1 MSKIP
6 HLPYHGCN
14 CCTVSRRCFMAS
26 SIAAFATVPF
36 VSVAAED
43 DAKNEDL
50 SEPIDLK
57 SLRPAP
63 KVRIKEVLIRRETPY
78 WLGWPGTSYDLKG
91 HRKEYEA
98 AFQGMARGTGITLDM
113 DPTPIEKQEDVAGWV
128 AKAKAE
134 KVDAILI
141 HLQHIHCWR
150 WLEPVK
156 KAGIPTIIW
165 APIGTAFT
173 GHVRTISRM
182 PGIHVI
188 SSMETSA
195 VEQAFRM
202 IRAKRQFEETRL
214 LVVRGKERKE
224 TVLERLGTKV
234 RYIPRDNLHVLFNRM
249 PLTDEVRQIA
259 KTAAASAEKVVE
271 PSEQDLLNAA
281 RAFLTAKRICRDE
294 KSNAITSD
302 CLGMVSSRVVPTPP
316 CMAVSMFQD
325 GGVTYGCEADVFGA
339 MSLMLTSYLF
349 DRPGFM
355 NDPVPETVNNLLL
368 ATHCVCGTKL
378 DGFGGPQERHVLRSH
393 SESDIGVALQ
403 VLWKEGRPVT
413 LARFQNPNELILD
426 TGVVVGN
433 QDTPPA
439 GGCRTDV
446 KIKMDRVEDARDVLG
461 FHQVVFAGNHRRDV
475 ENFCQMWGIKVVHSP
490 ERAPREETA

>member
-1 MSKIP
+1 MAK
-6 HLPYHGCN
+6 LPYLPHRGCS
-14 CCTVSRRCFMAS
+14 CCTVSRRCFVAS
-26 SIAAFATVPF
+26 SVAAFATMPLVAVP
-36 VSVAAED
+36 AEEPAGEKLD
-43 DAKNEDL
+43 
-50 SEPIDLK
+50 EPIDLK

-63 KVRIKEVLIRRETPY
+63 KVRIREVLIRRETPY
-78 WLGWPGTSYDLKG
+78 WLGWPGTSYDLEG
-91 HRKEYEA
+91 HRREYEA
-98 AFQGMARGTGITLDM
+98 AFQEMAAGTGVTLEM
-113 DPTPIEKQEDVAGWV
+113 DPNPIEQEENVAGWV
-128 AKAKAE
+128 EKAKAD

-156 KAGIPTIIW
+156 KAGVPTIIW

-173 GHVRTISRM
+173 QHVRAISRM

-188 SSMETSA
+188 SSLETGA
-195 VEQAFRM
+195 IEQAFRM
-202 IRAKRQFEETRL
+202 IRAKRQFEESRL
-214 LVVRGKERKE
+214 LVVRGTERKE
-224 TVLERLGTKV
+224 MVLERLGTKV
-234 RYIPRDNLHVLFNRM
+234 RYIPRDNLHELFHRM
-249 PLTDEVRQIA
+249 PLTDEAREIA
-259 KTAAASAEKVVE
+259 KTAAANAERVVE
-271 PSEQDLLNAA
+271 PSEEDLLNAA

-349 DRPGFM
+349 DKPGFM

-368 ATHCVCGTKL
+368 AAHCVCGTRL
-378 DGFGGPQERHVLRSH
+378 DGFDGPQERHVLRSH
-393 SESDIGVALQ
+393 SESDLGVALQ
-403 VLWKEGRPVT
+403 VLWKEGRPCT
-413 LARFQNPNELILD
+413 LVRFSNPNELIVD

-433 QDTPPA
+433 QETPPA

-446 KIKMDRVEDARDVLG
+446 KIQMDRVEDSRDVLG

-475 ENFCQMWGIKVVHSP
+475 ESFCQMWGIKVVNSP
-490 ERAPREETA
+490 EKAPREDAL

>member
-1 MSKIP
+1 MSRIP
-6 HLPYHGCN
+6 YLPYRGCN

-26 SIAAFATVPF
+26 SIAAFTAAPF
-36 VSVAAED
+36 VAVGADEEASKRDPGEH
-43 DAKNEDL
+43 
-50 SEPIDLK
+50 IDLK
-57 SLRPAP
+57 SLRPRP
-63 KVRIKEVLIRRETPY
+63 TVRIKAAVVRVKPPY
-78 WLGWPGTSYDLKG
+78 WLGWPGTSYDLEG

-98 AFQGMARGTGITLDM
+98 AFQEMARKTEVTLQM
-113 DPTPIEKQEDVAGWV
+113 APKPIEEPEKVTPWIEQ
-128 AKAKAE
+128 AKAE
-134 KVDAILI
+134 KADAMLV

-150 WLEPVK
+150 WLDPIK

-173 GHVRTISRM
+173 GHVRGISRM

-188 SSMETSA
+188 SSLETSA
-195 VEQAFRM
+195 IEQAFRI

-224 TVLERLGTKV
+224 AVLERLGTKV
-234 RYIPRDNLHVLFNRM
+234 RYIPRRTLSDLFHRT
-249 PLTDEVRQIA
+249 PVTDEVREVA
-259 KTAAASAEKVVE
+259 KKAAAGAEKVVE
-271 PSEQDLLNAA
+271 PSGEDLLNAA
-281 RAFLTAKRICRDE
+281 RAFVAAKHLCRDE
-294 KSNAITSD
+294 KSNAITTD

-316 CMAVSMFQD
+316 CLAASLFQD
-325 GGVTYGCEADVFGA
+325 GGGTYGCEADVFGA

-349 DRPGFM
+349 DKPGFM

-368 ATHCVCGTKL
+368 AAHCVCGTKI
-378 DGFGGPQERHVLRSH
+378 DGFDGPQERHILRSH
-393 SESDIGVALQ
+393 SESNLGVSLQ
-403 VLWKEGRPVT
+403 VLWRVGRPVT
-413 LARFQNPNELILD
+413 LVRFQNPNQLILD

-446 KIKMDRVEDARDVLG
+446 KIKMDRVEDSRDVLG

-475 ENFCQMWGIKVVHSP
+475 ENFCQMWGIEVVNSP
-490 ERAPREETA
+490 ERPPTEGTA

>member
-1 MSKIP
+1 
-6 HLPYHGCN
+6 
-14 CCTVSRRCFMAS
+14 VAS
-26 SIAAFATVPF
+26 SIAAFAATPF
-36 VSVAAED
+36 VALAANDEP
-43 DAKNEDL
+43 K
-50 SEPIDLK
+50 SEGLDKHIDLQ

-63 KVRIKEVLIRRETPY
+63 KVRIKEVILRREPPY
-78 WLGWPGTSYDLKG
+78 WLGWPGTSYDLEG

-98 AFQGMARGTGITLDM
+98 AFKEMADNTGITLDM
-113 DPTPIEKQEDVAGWV
+113 DPTPIEKQENVAAWV
-128 AKAKAE
+128 EKAKAE

-141 HLQHIHCWR
+141 HLQHLHCWR
-150 WLEPVK
+150 WLDPVK
-156 KAGIPTIIW
+156 KAGIPAIIW

-173 GHVRTISRM
+173 QHVLKISRM

-188 SSMETSA
+188 SSLETSA
-195 VEQAFRM
+195 MEQAFRM

-214 LVVRGKERKE
+214 LVLRGKERKE

-234 RYIPRDNLHVLFNRM
+234 RYIPRDNLHELFHQM
-249 PLTDEVRQIA
+249 PLTDEAREIA
-259 KTAAASAEKVVE
+259 KKAAKDAESVVE
-271 PSEQDLLNAA
+271 PSEEDLHNAA

-294 KSNAITSD
+294 KANAITSD
-302 CLGMVSSRVVPTPP
+302 CLGMVSSHVVPTPP

-339 MSLMLTSYLF
+339 ISLMFTSYLF
-349 DRPGFM
+349 DKPSFM
-355 NDPVPETVNNLLL
+355 NDPVPETVENLLL
-368 ATHCVCGTKL
+368 AAHCVCATKL
-378 DGFGGPQERHVLRSH
+378 DGFDGPQERHILRSH
-393 SESDIGVALQ
+393 SESDLGVALQ

-413 LARFQNPNELILD
+413 LVRFQNPNELILD

-446 KIKMDRVEDARDVLG
+446 KIKMDRVEDCRDVLG

-475 ENFCQMWGIKVVHSP
+475 ENFCQMWGIKVINSP
-490 ERAPREETA
+490 ERAPREETV

>member
-1 MSKIP
+1 M
-6 HLPYHGCN
+6 
-14 CCTVSRRCFMAS
+14 SRRCFVAS
-26 SIAAFATVPF
+26 SVAAFAATPF
-36 VSVAAED
+36 FSVAAEE
-43 DAKNEDL
+43 NTSNGDL
-50 SEPIDLK
+50 GEHIDLE

-63 KVRIKEVLIRRETPY
+63 RVRIRGVIVRREPPY
-78 WLGWPGTSYDLKG
+78 WLGWPGTSYDLEG
-91 HRKEYEA
+91 HRKEYET
-98 AFQGMARGTGITLDM
+98 AFREMAEATGTTLELDA
-113 DPTPIEKQEDVAGWV
+113 TPIEDPEKVKGWV
-128 AKAKAE
+128 QKAKAD
-134 KVDAILI
+134 KVDAVLI

-150 WLEPVK
+150 WLDPLKE
-156 KAGIPTIIW
+156 AGIPAIIW

-173 GHVRTISRM
+173 GHVLRM
-182 PGIHVI
+182 ARHPGIHVI
-188 SSMETSA
+188 SSLDTEA

-214 LVVRGKERKE
+214 LVVKGKERKE

-234 RYIPRDNLHVLFNRM
+234 RYIPRDNLHELFHEM
-249 PLTDEVRQIA
+249 PVTDEAREIA
-259 KTAAASAEKVVE
+259 KQAAAAAAKVVE
-271 PSEQDLLNAA
+271 PTEEDLLNAA

-339 MSLMLTSYLF
+339 VSLMLSSYLF
-349 DRPGFM
+349 DKPGFM
-355 NDPVPETVNNLLL
+355 NDPVPETVHNLLL
-368 ATHCVCGTKL
+368 AAHCVCGTRL
-378 DGFGGPQERHVLRSH
+378 DGFDGPRERHHLRSH
-393 SESDIGVALQ
+393 SESDLGVALQ

-413 LARFQNPNELILD
+413 LVRFRNPNELILD

-446 KIKMDRVEDARDVLG
+446 KIKMDRVEDSRDVLG

-475 ENFCQMWGIKVVHSP
+475 ENFCQMWGIKVTNSP
-490 ERAPREETA
+490 ERAPREDTT

>member
-6 HLPYHGCN
+6 HLPFHGCN
-14 CCTVSRRCFMAS
+14 CCTVSRRCFVAS
-26 SIAAFATVPF
+26 SLAAFAATPF
-36 VSVAAED
+36 VSVAASEEARD
-43 DAKNEDL
+43 ENLDA
-50 SEPIDLK
+50 PIDLK

-63 KVRIKEVLIRRETPY
+63 KVRIKEVIIRQEPPY
-78 WLGWPGTSYDLKG
+78 WLGWPGTSYDLEG

-98 AFQGMARGTGITLDM
+98 AFRAMAKDTGVSLQM
-113 DPTPIEKQEDVAGWV
+113 DPKPIEQEENVAAWV
-128 AKAKAE
+128 EQAKAE

-150 WLEPVK
+150 WLDPVK

-173 GHVRTISRM
+173 GHVRQISRM

-188 SSMETSA
+188 SSLETGA
-195 VEQAFRM
+195 IEQAFRM

-214 LVVRGKERKE
+214 LVVRGSERKE
-224 TVLERLGTKV
+224 TVLQGLGTKV
-234 RYIPRDNLHVLFNRM
+234 RYIPRDSLHELFHRM
-249 PLTDEVRQIA
+249 PLTDEAREIA
-259 KTAAASAEKVVE
+259 KTAAANAEKVVE
-271 PSEQDLLNAA
+271 PSEEDLQNAA

-339 MSLMLTSYLF
+339 MSLMFTSYLF
-349 DRPGFM
+349 DKPGFM

-368 ATHCVCGTKL
+368 AAHCVCGTKI
-378 DGFGGPQERHVLRSH
+378 DGFDGPQERHVLRSH
-393 SESDIGVALQ
+393 SESELGVALQ

-413 LARFQNPNELILD
+413 LVRFQNPKELILD

-446 KIKMDRVEDARDVLG
+446 KIQMDRVEDCRDVLG

-475 ENFCQMWGIKVVHSP
+475 ENFCQMWGIKVVNSP
-490 ERAPREETA
+490 EKAPREDTV

>member
-1 MSKIP
+1 MAKIP
-6 HLPYHGCN
+6 YLPYHGCN
-14 CCTVSRRCFMAS
+14 CCTVSRRCFVAS
-26 SIAAFATVPF
+26 SIAAFAATPF
-36 VSVAAED
+36 VSVVAAEG
-43 DAKNEDL
+43 AQEEDL
-50 SEPIDLK
+50 GAPIDLK

-63 KVRIKEVLIRRETPY
+63 EVRIRAVLVRQPPPY
-78 WLGWPGTSYDLKG
+78 WLGWPGTSYDLEG

-98 AFQGMARGTGITLDM
+98 AFQEMADGTGITLQM
-113 DPTPIEKQEDVAGWV
+113 DPTPIEKQENMAGWIE
-128 AKAKAE
+128 KAKAE
-134 KVDAILI
+134 KVNAVLI

-150 WLEPVK
+150 WLDPLKE
-156 KAGIPTIIW
+156 AGVPAIIW

-173 GHVRTISRM
+173 GHVLRLARQ

-188 SSMETSA
+188 SSLDTSA
-195 VEQAFRM
+195 IEQAFRM
-202 IRAKRQFEETRL
+202 IRAKHQFEETRL
-214 LVVRGKERKE
+214 LVVRGSERKE
-224 TVLERLGTKV
+224 TVLQRLGTKV
-234 RYIPRDNLHVLFNRM
+234 RYIPRDNLHELFHRM
-249 PLTDEVRQIA
+249 PLTDEAREIA
-259 KTAAASAEKVVE
+259 KTAAANAERVVE
-271 PSEQDLLNAA
+271 PNEEDLHNAA

-294 KSNAITSD
+294 NANAITSD

-339 MSLMLTSYLF
+339 MSLMFSSYLF
-349 DRPGFM
+349 DKPGFM
-355 NDPVPETVNNLLL
+355 NDPVPETVHNLLL
-368 ATHCVCGTKL
+368 AAHCVCGTKL

-393 SESDIGVALQ
+393 SESDLGVALQ

-413 LARFQNPNELILD
+413 LVRFSNPNELILD

-461 FHQVVFAGNHRRDV
+461 FHQVVFAGDHRRDV
-475 ENFCQMWGIKVVHSP
+475 ENFCQMWGIKVINSP
-490 ERAPREETA
+490 EKAPREDAV

>member
-1 MSKIP
+1 VAKIP
-6 HLPYHGCN
+6 NLPYHGCN
-14 CCTVSRRCFMAS
+14 CCTVSRRCFVAS
-26 SIAAFATVPF
+26 SIAAFAAAPF
-36 VSVAAED
+36 VSVAED
-43 DAKNEDL
+43 EGAQEEDL
-50 SEPIDLK
+50 GAHIDLN

-63 KVRIKEVLIRRETPY
+63 KVRIKEVIVRQPPPY
-78 WLGWPGTSYDLKG
+78 WLGWPGTSYDLEG

-98 AFQGMARGTGITLDM
+98 AFQEMAQSTGVNLQM
-113 DPTPIEKQEDVAGWV
+113 EANPIEKQEDVAGWLEQ
-128 AKAKAE
+128 AKAE
-134 KVDAILI
+134 KVDAVLI
-141 HLQHIHCWR
+141 HLQHIHGWR
-150 WLEPVK
+150 WLDPLK
-156 KAGIPTIIW
+156 QAGIPAIIW

-173 GHVRTISRM
+173 GHVLRMSRL

-188 SSMETSA
+188 SSLETGA
-195 VEQAFRM
+195 IEQAFRM

-214 LVVRGKERKE
+214 LVVRGSERKE

-234 RYIPRDNLHVLFNRM
+234 RYIPRDNLHELFHRM
-249 PLTDEVRQIA
+249 PPTDEAREIA
-259 KTAAASAEKVVE
+259 KTAAANAEKVVE
-271 PSEQDLLNAA
+271 PSEEDLLNAA

-294 KSNAITSD
+294 SSNAITSD

-349 DRPGFM
+349 DKPGFM

-368 ATHCVCGTKL
+368 AAHCVCGTKI
-378 DGFGGPQERHVLRSH
+378 DGFDGPQERHVLRSH
-393 SESDIGVALQ
+393 SESDLGVALQ
-403 VLWKEGRPVT
+403 VLWREGRPVT
-413 LARFQNPNELILD
+413 LVRFKNPNELILD

-446 KIKMDRVEDARDVLG
+446 KIKMDRVEDSRDVLG

-475 ENFCQMWGIKVVHSP
+475 ENFCQMWGIKVINSP
-490 ERAPREETA
+490 ESAPREDAV